1 MNKRKWSGL
10 FYNAP
15 MVTIVIYSCL
25 DKFKCLKD
33 IVFDEIGNKLEDLDS
48 SSTNF
53 PEWQLSTTTCNK
65 MLHLQNENKYEFY
78 FVNYTNQYS
87 KLGLLDFIA
96 KYEKELKL
104 YD

>member
-1 MNKRKWSGL
+1 MMLPWLHYSSSLL
-10 FYNAP
+10 FCP
-15 MVTIVIYSCL
+15 DT
-25 DKFKCLKD
+25 FKCLRY
-33 IVFDEIGNKLEDLDS
+33 IVFDEIWNKLEDLDS

-65 MLHLQNENKYEFY
+65 MLHLQNKNKYEFY
-78 FVNYTNQYS
+78 FVNYTNQDN
-87 KLGLLDFIA
+87 KLKLLDFMA